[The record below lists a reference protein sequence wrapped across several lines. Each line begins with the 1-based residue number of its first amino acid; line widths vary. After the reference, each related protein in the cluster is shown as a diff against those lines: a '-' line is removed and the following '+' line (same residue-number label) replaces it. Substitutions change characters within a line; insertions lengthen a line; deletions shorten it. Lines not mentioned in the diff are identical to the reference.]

1 MNERLRIPFSSS
13 HSNNQ
18 KSEIPNLKC
27 LVLSAMLFAL
37 GFPVQAQEPTKLPR
51 IGFLRG
57 PDYPTVYIERFRHG
71 LRELGYLEG
80 QNIAV
85 EYRDGQSHEE
95 RYFELAAD
103 LVRLK
108 VDLIVVGGG
117 AGTVRPVKKATSI
130 IPIVMTNVSDPIG
143 AGFIASFAR
152 PGGNITGLSSVSH
165 DLSGKRLE
173 LLKESFPQ
181 VSRFAVLYDITN
193 QTKRDEYKDTENTA
207 QSLAVQLQSLEVK
220 SPNDFE
226 AALKAAAQKRSG
238 AVLVLPNGLTNTH
251 RKRIADLATQSRL
264 PTMWA
269 ESQLLDGGGLMSYGP
284 DYADLWYR
292 AATYVDK
299 ILKGAKP
306 AELPVEA
313 PKKFELVINLKTAKQ
328 IGLTIPPNVLAR
340 ADRVIK

>member
-1 MNERLRIPFSSS
+1 MRYKFPLI
-13 HSNNQ
+13 
-18 KSEIPNLKC
+18 
-27 LVLSAMLFAL
+27 MLTAFILASVHL
-37 GFPVQAQEPTKLPR
+37 AHAQQPKKIPR

-57 PDYPTVYIERFRHG
+57 PEYPSVYLETFRQG
-71 LRELGYLEG
+71 LRELGYVEG
-80 QNIAV
+80 QTIAI
-85 EYRDGQSHEE
+85 EYRDAQSHEE
-95 RYFELAAD
+95 RYFELASE

-152 PGGNITGLSSVSH
+152 PRGNVTGLSSVSH
-165 DLSGKRLE
+165 DLTGKRLE
-173 LLKESFPQ
+173 LLKESFPK
-181 VSRFAVLYDITN
+181 VSRVGVLYDVNN
-193 QTKRDEYKDTENTA
+193 QTKRDEFKDTA
-207 QSLAVQLQSLEVK
+207 SAGQSLEVQVQSLEVQ

-226 AALKAAAQKRSG
+226 AALKAAAQNRSG

-251 RKRIADLATQSRL
+251 RKRIAELAIKSRL

-284 DYADLWYR
+284 DYADLWHR

-299 ILKGAKP
+299 ILKGARP
-306 AELPVEA
+306 ADLPVER
-313 PKKFELVINLKTAKQ
+313 PMKFELVINLKTAKD
-328 IGLTIPPNVLAR
+328 IGVTIMPNVLAR
-340 ADRVIK
+340 ADRVIKDAPG

>member
-1 MNERLRIPFSSS
+1 MNPKIAIWL
-13 HSNNQ
+13 
-18 KSEIPNLKC
+18 
-27 LVLSAMLFAL
+27 LVTVFLATVCPAE
-37 GFPVQAQEPTKLPR
+37 AQESRKPPR
-51 IGFLRG
+51 IGFFRG
-57 PDYPTVYIERFRHG
+57 PDYPSAYTEAFLQG
-71 LRELGYLEG
+71 LRELGYVEG
-80 QNIAV
+80 QNLAI
-85 EYRDGQSHEE
+85 EYRDGRSNEG
-95 RYFELAAD
+95 RYFDLAAD

-117 AGTVRPVKKATSI
+117 AGTVRPVKKATST

-165 DLSGKRLE
+165 DLTGKRLE
-173 LLKESFPQ
+173 LLKESFPKA
-181 VSRFAVLYDITN
+181 SRIAVLYDLTN
-193 QTKRDEYKDTENTA
+193 QTKRDEYKDTESAA
-207 QSLAVQLQSLEVK
+207 QSLGVQLQSLEVQ

-238 AVLVLPNGLTNTH
+238 AVLVLPNGLTNTNRH
-251 RKRIADLATQSRL
+251 RIVEFATQGRL

-269 ESQLLDGGGLMSYGP
+269 ESELLDAGGLMSYGP
-284 DYADLWYR
+284 NYADLWRR

-313 PKKFELVINLKTAKQ
+313 PKKFELIISLKTAKQ
-328 IGLTIPPNVLAR
+328 IGSIIPPNVLVR
-340 ADRVIK
+340 ADRVIR

>member
-1 MNERLRIPFSSS
+1 MRRAAASS
-13 HSNNQ
+13 
-18 KSEIPNLKC
+18 I
-27 LVLSAMLFAL
+27 LVAAMLLTVAVIA
-37 GFPVQAQEPTKLPR
+37 GAQQPTKIPR

-57 PDYPTVYIERFRHG
+57 PAYPAVYIERFRQG
-71 LRELGYLEG
+71 LRELGYVEG
-80 QNIAV
+80 QNIAI

-117 AGTVRPVKKATSI
+117 AGTVRPVKKTTSS
-130 IPIVMTNVSDPIG
+130 IPIIMTNVSDPIG

-173 LLKESFPQ
+173 LLKESFPKA
-181 VSRFAVLYDITN
+181 SRLAVLYDITN
-193 QTKRDEYKDTENTA
+193 QTKRDEYKDTESAA
-207 QSLAVQLQSLEVK
+207 QSLAVQVQSLEVQ

-238 AVLVLPNGLTNTH
+238 AVLVLPSGLTNTH
-251 RKRIADLATQSRL
+251 RKRIAELATQSHL

-284 DYADLWYR
+284 DYADLWHR

-299 ILKGAKP
+299 ILKGARP

-313 PKKFELVINLKTAKQ
+313 PKKFELVINLKTAKE
-328 IGLTIPPNVLAR
+328 IGVTIPPNVLAR
-340 ADRVIK
+340 ADKVIR